1 MRSVQSGY
9 KVVLRWGAR
18 GRGVG
23 KCGFRRGGG
32 VEVAGDDE
40 EMSCLP

>member
-9 KVVLRWGAR
+9 KVVLRLR
-18 GRGVG
+18 GGG

-32 VEVAGDDE
+32 AEVAGDDE